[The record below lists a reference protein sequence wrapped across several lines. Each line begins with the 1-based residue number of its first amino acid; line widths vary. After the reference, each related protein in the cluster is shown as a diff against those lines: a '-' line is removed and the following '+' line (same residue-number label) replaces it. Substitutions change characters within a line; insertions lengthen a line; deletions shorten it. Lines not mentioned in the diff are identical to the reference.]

1 MTGMPSAKDLPYRLP
16 TTTNEQLRE
25 LAKILDVPFAM
36 VEPTGEQGLAAMS
49 MTIMY
54 RHLDR
59 RQRYDAMQVIHS
71 MENKEL
77 VNRLQTK
84 AVDTALV
91 NKRWGIWSMS
101 NEELTEDQEFH
112 ELFQQVGALIGV
124 TFSASSLKDFVR
136 EVGRNRRVTKGGLAT
151 VVIWLSFASSHS
163 RLGKLNAELDRRS
176 ELRGSPFH
184 Q

>member
-1 MTGMPSAKDLPYRLP
+1 MPATKDLPYRLP
-16 TTTNEQLRE
+16 TTTTEQLRE
-25 LAKILDVPFAM
+25 LAKILDLPFAM
-36 VEPTGEQGLAAMS
+36 VEPTGEKGLAAMS
-49 MTIMY
+49 VTIMY

-71 MENKEL
+71 LDNKDL

-91 NKRWGIWSMS
+91 NKRWGVWSMT
-101 NEELTEDQEFH
+101 NEELLEDQEFH
-112 ELFQQVGALIGV
+112 ELFQEIGALIGV

-136 EVGRNRRVTKGGLAT
+136 EVGRNRRITKGGMAT
-151 VVIWLSFASSHS
+151 IVIWLSFASSYS
-163 RLGKLNAELDRRS
+163 RLNKLEAELDRRS
-176 ELRGSPFH
+176 ELRDSPFY